1 VPEEIMPGTLYTPM
15 DQNQTHP
22 FTVQDFG
29 LSPYETIWAL
39 QKNLVEK
46 RLSGEIEDTLL
57 LGEHLSVLTLG
68 RNTHAENLLN
78 PTLPVMN
85 IERGG
90 DVTYHGPGQL
100 IAYPIFLLPVGQ
112 RNLHQFLR
120 NLETVI
126 IQVLADFGLAGLRNP
141 GWTGVWVEDT
151 AGSVQ
156 LRNKTRSDKLLK
168 IASIGVAV
176 RKWVTYHGLALNV
189 HPDLT
194 HFDQINPCG
203 LPSTQ
208 MTSMQ
213 VQLGQEVSMVAVKL
227 SLVQKFTA
235 LYAYD

>member
-1 VPEEIMPGTLYTPM
+1 MPGTPCIPT
-15 DQNQTHP
+15 DQNQTRS

-68 RNTHAENLLN
+68 RNAHAENLLN
-78 PTLPVMN
+78 PTLPVIN

-100 IAYPIFLLPVGQ
+100 IAYPIFLLPVGH
-112 RNLHQFLR
+112 RDLHQFLR

-126 IQVLADFGLAGLRNP
+126 IQVLDDFGLTGLRNP
-141 GWTGVWVEDT
+141 GWTGVWVKNIASSGHPGDE
-151 AGSVQ
+151 
-156 LRNKTRSDKLLK
+156 TRSDNLLK
-168 IASIGVAV
+168 ISSIGVAV

-194 HFDQINPCG
+194 HFAQINPCG
-203 LPSTQ
+203 LPSAQ

-213 VQLGQEVSMVAVKL
+213 AQLGQEVSMVAVKS
-227 SLVQKFTA
+227 SLIQKFKAMHTNF
-235 LYAYD
+235 

>member
-1 VPEEIMPGTLYTPM
+1 MPEAPCIPT
-15 DQNQTHP
+15 DQNQIYP
-22 FTVQDFG
+22 FAVQDFG

-46 RLSGEIEDTLL
+46 RLSSEIENTLL

-78 PTLPVMN
+78 PTLPVIN

-100 IAYPIFLLPVGQ
+100 IAYPIFLLPAGE
-112 RNLHQFLR
+112 RDLHQFLR

-141 GWTGVWVEDT
+141 GWTGVWVENI
-151 AGSVQ
+151 AGSDQ
-156 LRNKTRSDKLLK
+156 IRDKIGPDKLLK

-189 HPDLT
+189 HPDLA
-194 HFDQINPCG
+194 HFAQINPCG
-203 LPSTQ
+203 LPSAK

-213 VQLGQEVSMVAVKL
+213 AQLGQEVSMAAVKSCL
-227 SLVQKFTA
+227 IQKFTTLA
-235 LYAYD
+235 GYS